1 MTVGRQRGSRP
12 MVAGAGGR
20 VVVVSASVGGGHD
33 GVARELAQRLRAAGR
48 TVDLVDALDLL
59 PGRLGHLVCR
69 LYRLQ
74 LTVAPRS
81 WGWLLAAL
89 DTRALTAVGGGVAR
103 LAVRRLEEFL
113 DADVVLAVSTYPMA
127 TQAFA
132 RARARGRLCAPLVV
146 HLTDPSVHR
155 LSISPHAALTVAP
168 TEVAARQARR
178 LGAGRTVVVPPL
190 VATGFRPASGPVAMA
205 LGPRWV
211 SPDARLVVVAR
222 ALRTFGYGCT
232 SVLLGQMLVEDGDPP
247 VRIGMLLAVAATGSV
262 VASILMGLYAD
273 RFGRR
278 SSLLLSAG
286 LMAMAGVVFE
296 VSESYPL
303 LLAAAF
309 VGTVSPSTND
319 NTPFSGVE
327 QAILAQTCPPER
339 HTAVF
344 ARYGMSALLA
354 GALGGL
360 AAAGLGLQ
368 SVAEPGDL
376 AFGIYAT
383 LAAATAILFGRLTPA
398 AEPEPGPTAAPT
410 GTGSVDGARPPG
422 RVLGLAGLF
431 AVDAFAGG
439 LAVQAVLALWFQQR
453 YGASTAELG
462 LLFFATNLLSALSQ
476 ALAPVLAAR
485 RGLLQTM
492 LVPHFVSNV
501 LLLCVP
507 AAPDLGWAA
516 ALLAAP
522 PRAVQDRRARPPSLH
537 HGDRH
542 PGAAGR
548 SGQPDHRGPQ
558 RRRIGEPAD
567 VEPAARRAPTRQR
580 GPGPAPAQRRTCHRL
595 RRDDVV
601 LLPCDPDRGR
611 RSVVAPAA
619 RPPPRSP
626 ATAAPSRR
634 SPRLREH
641 AGPRP
646 ADAHLGDDRG
656 HSRHSPGPP
665 AGRRSRHRADA
676 EPRGRPAR
684 SAEPCPTAARPPAAL
699 TGRSRPS
706 HTCRAEL
713 VLRWRRRS
721 RRWPAS
727 RFCLLL
733 TRGG

>member
-1 MTVGRQRGSRP
+1 M
-12 MVAGAGGR
+12 
-20 VVVVSASVGGGHD
+20 
-33 GVARELAQRLRAAGR
+33 
-48 TVDLVDALDLL
+48 
-59 PGRLGHLVCR
+59 
-69 LYRLQ
+69 
-74 LTVAPRS
+74 
-81 WGWLLAAL
+81 
-89 DTRALTAVGGGVAR
+89 
-103 LAVRRLEEFL
+103 
-113 DADVVLAVSTYPMA
+113 
-127 TQAFA
+127 
-132 RARARGRLCAPLVV
+132 
-146 HLTDPSVHR
+146 
-155 LSISPHAALTVAP
+155 
-168 TEVAARQARR
+168 
-178 LGAGRTVVVPPL
+178 
-190 VATGFRPASGPVAMA
+190 
-205 LGPRWV
+205 

-247 VRIGMLLAVAATGSV
+247 ARIGILLAVAATGSV

-286 LMAMAGVVFE
+286 LMGMAGVVFE

-376 AFGIYAT
+376 AFGIYAA

-410 GTGSVDGARPPG
+410 GTGSVDGARPAG

-516 ALLAAP
+516 ALLLVRHALSKIDVPARQAFTTAIVTPEQRVAAASLTTVARSVAVSASPLTSSLLLEGPLLASGVPLLLSGGLAIAYDVTMWCCFRAVPTGVDGRSSPHP
-522 PRAVQDRRARPPSLH
+522 PR
-537 HGDRH
+537 G
-542 PGAAGR
+542 
-548 SGQPDHRGPQ
+548 
-558 RRRIGEPAD
+558 
-567 VEPAARRAPTRQR
+567 
-580 GPGPAPAQRRTCHRL
+580 
-595 RRDDVV
+595 
-601 LLPCDPDRGR
+601 
-611 RSVVAPAA
+611 
-619 RPPPRSP
+619 
-626 ATAAPSRR
+626 
-634 SPRLREH
+634 
-641 AGPRP
+641 
-646 ADAHLGDDRG
+646 
-656 HSRHSPGPP
+656 
-665 AGRRSRHRADA
+665 RHRAPRRRPPHRGA
-676 EPRGRPAR
+676 LHGFASTPVRGRPTPISATIAGTPGTAPDRRPNGVVATVPMR
-684 SAEPCPTAARPPAAL
+684 SPGAGQRVPRSRVRPPL
-699 TGRSRPS
+699 D
-706 HTCRAEL
+706 H
-713 VLRWRRRS
+713 RRR
-721 RRWPAS
+721 
-727 RFCLLL
+727 
-733 TRGG
+733 

>member
-1 MTVGRQRGSRP
+1 
-12 MVAGAGGR
+12 
-20 VVVVSASVGGGHD
+20 
-33 GVARELAQRLRAAGR
+33 
-48 TVDLVDALDLL
+48 
-59 PGRLGHLVCR
+59 
-69 LYRLQ
+69 
-74 LTVAPRS
+74 
-81 WGWLLAAL
+81 
-89 DTRALTAVGGGVAR
+89 
-103 LAVRRLEEFL
+103 
-113 DADVVLAVSTYPMA
+113 
-127 TQAFA
+127 
-132 RARARGRLCAPLVV
+132 
-146 HLTDPSVHR
+146 
-155 LSISPHAALTVAP
+155 
-168 TEVAARQARR
+168 
-178 LGAGRTVVVPPL
+178 
-190 VATGFRPASGPVAMA
+190 MA

-211 SPDARLVVVAR
+211 SPDARLVIVAR

-247 VRIGMLLAVAATGSV
+247 ARIGILLAVAATGSV

-286 LMAMAGVVFE
+286 LMGMAGVVFE

-327 QAILAQTCPPER
+327 QAIIAQTCPPER

-410 GTGSVDGARPPG
+410 GTGSVDGVRPAG

-516 ALLAAP
+516 ALLLVRHALSKIDVPARQAFTTAIVTPEQRVAAASLTTVARSVAVSASPLTSSLLLEGPLLAGGVPLLLSGGLAIAYDVTMWCCFRAVPTGVDGRSSHP
-522 PRAVQDRRARPPSLH
+522 PR
-537 HGDRH
+537 G
-542 PGAAGR
+542 
-548 SGQPDHRGPQ
+548 
-558 RRRIGEPAD
+558 
-567 VEPAARRAPTRQR
+567 
-580 GPGPAPAQRRTCHRL
+580 
-595 RRDDVV
+595 
-601 LLPCDPDRGR
+601 
-611 RSVVAPAA
+611 
-619 RPPPRSP
+619 
-626 ATAAPSRR
+626 
-634 SPRLREH
+634 
-641 AGPRP
+641 
-646 ADAHLGDDRG
+646 
-656 HSRHSPGPP
+656 
-665 AGRRSRHRADA
+665 RHRAPRRRPPHRDA
-676 EPRGRPAR
+676 LHGFASTPVRGRPTPISATIAGTPGTAPDRRPNGVVATVPMR
-684 SAEPCPTAARPPAAL
+684 SPGAGQRVPRSRVRPPL
-699 TGRSRPS
+699 D
-706 HTCRAEL
+706 H
-713 VLRWRRRS
+713 RRR
-721 RRWPAS
+721 
-727 RFCLLL
+727 
-733 TRGG
+733 